1 MVPKTDIVRY
11 INLFKP
17 TAALKGSSEANDGSS
32 GIALLTIRIQWRDM
46 TNIQSGTVVVLILQL
61 DSFQNFTSV
70 LLMVLKTNY

>member
-46 TNIQSGTVVVLILQL
+46 TNIQSGQL
-61 DSFQNFTSV
+61 
-70 LLMVLKTNY
+70 